1 MRRSKKQIVVK
12 DNKTQMLFGIYT
24 GIQSMGEFVMKGGQL
39 VLVVFVGLLVF
50 VESVKADENAV
61 DILFKN
67 GKIYTVNDAQ
77 PWADTVAVKDNK
89 IVFVGKSSEAKGFI
103 GDRTVIVDLKENMM
117 LPGFVEAHSHLIS
130 GPMAAMVGVDIGLLT
145 TKEKIYAK
153 LREYAKENPGT
164 DLVRGGGWEKTI
176 FAPEGPSKEV
186 LDEIFGDRPVALTSE
201 DRHQLWV
208 SSNAYEV
215 AGVTKKTPDINPPIS
230 YYAKNKEGELS
241 GVVVE
246 SESTLPFLN
255 AIGYSSPEFIQKLS
269 LEYLN
274 FLAKNGV
281 TSAFDHGALVIDN
294 DQAFTLLQ
302 NYEKQ
307 GKLTVRIKSVL
318 PSPTVAVDPIKT
330 VTELTRL
337 NRTFKSELF
346 GVHTLK
352 MWFDGE
358 IESKDASVLHEYLN
372 ASGHFGNTTGS
383 VEELTSVVLAV
394 DAAHMDVALH
404 VNGDQAVRWALDAFE
419 EAIKKNPKWDRRH
432 SLHHMALISP
442 EDYGRFKELN
452 IIANSTP
459 SWFACMNT
467 EYYVELFG
475 AERMDKWYPF
485 TDLLKAGARITFG
498 GDLPSADVY
507 MGMPLPQ
514 MQVVRT
520 RKFPGIDR
528 EVSPECSK
536 GQLGFSMAELIK
548 SYTINGAYH
557 MRLEDKIGSIE
568 VGKRADFVVLNKN
581 ILEVDP
587 YELTTTKVLLT
598 MMNGRITHGNTSL
611 NLADAKS
618 NISHW
623 LDWKWIE

>member
-1 MRRSKKQIVVK
+1 
-12 DNKTQMLFGIYT
+12 
-24 GIQSMGEFVMKGGQL
+24 MKGAEL
-39 VLVVFVGLLVF
+39 VLVVFVVLLVF
-50 VESVKADENAV
+50 TGSLKADENTA
-61 DILFKN
+61 DMLFKN

-77 PWADTVAVKDNK
+77 PWADTVAVKDDK
-89 IVFVGKSSEAKGFI
+89 IVFVGTSSDAKKFVDNG
-103 GDRTVIVDLKENMM
+103 TVTIDLKGNML
-117 LPGFVEAHSHLIS
+117 LPGFVEAHTHLIA
-130 GPMAAMVGVDIGLLT
+130 GPMAAMAGVDIGFLT
-145 TKEKIYAK
+145 TKEKIYTK

-176 FAPEGPSKEV
+176 FAPEGPSKDV
-186 LDEIFGDRPVALTSE
+186 LDEIFGDRAVALTSE

-208 SSNAYEV
+208 SSKAYEV
-215 AGVTKKTPDINPPIS
+215 AGVTKKTSDINPPIS
-230 YYAKNKEGELS
+230 YYAKTKAGELS

-246 SESTLPFLN
+246 SESTLPFLS
-255 AIGYSSPEFIQKLS
+255 AIGYSSPEFIKKLS

-281 TSAFDHGALVIDN
+281 TSAFDHGVLIIDN
-294 DQAFTLLQ
+294 DQAFALLQ
-302 NYEKQ
+302 EYEKQ
-307 GKLTVRIKSVL
+307 GKLPVRVKSVL
-318 PSPTVAVDPIKT
+318 PSPTVAIDPVKN

-337 NRTFKSELF
+337 SKTFKSELF

-358 IESKDASVLHEYLN
+358 VESKDASVLHEYLN
-372 ASGHFGNTTGS
+372 AKGHYGNTTGS
-383 VEELTSVVLAV
+383 VEELTAVVLAA

-419 EAIKKNPKWDRRH
+419 EAINKNPKWDRRH

-452 IIANSTP
+452 ITANSTP

-467 EYYVELFG
+467 EYYIDLFG

-514 MQVVRT
+514 MQIVRT

-528 EVSPECSK
+528 DVSPECSK
-536 GQLGFSMAELIK
+536 GQLDFSMAELIK
-548 SYTINGAYH
+548 AYTINGAYH
-557 MRLEDKIGSIE
+557 MRLDDKVGSIE

-598 MMNGRITHGNTSL
+598 MMNGKITHGKTSL
-611 NLADAKS
+611 DLTDAKS

-623 LDWKWIE
+623 LNWKWIE